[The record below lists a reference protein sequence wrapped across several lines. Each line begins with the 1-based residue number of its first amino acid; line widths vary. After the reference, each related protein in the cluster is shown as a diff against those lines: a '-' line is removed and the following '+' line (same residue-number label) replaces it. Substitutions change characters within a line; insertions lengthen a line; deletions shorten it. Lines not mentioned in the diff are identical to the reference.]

1 MASRSSRS
9 RSADAGQET
18 TDRIRELNDR
28 IVENARKAG
37 DTYLDAYESMLNM
50 IVSYQEGMAEAA
62 PMDWM
67 QQVIES
73 QAKFTRD
80 IGNMYASAAR
90 EALRR

>member
-1 MASRSSRS
+1 MATRPSGSK
-9 RSADAGQET
+9 AGDAAQQT
-18 TDRIRELNDR
+18 VDRIRELNDR
-28 IVENARKAG
+28 IVDNARKAG

-50 IVSYQEGMAEAA
+50 IVSYQEGLADAA

-73 QAKFTRD
+73 QAKFTRE

-90 EALRR
+90 DALRR